1 MSGFR
6 ITFLGTGTSVGVPMV
21 GCACSVCTSSNP
33 RNQRLRTSIHIEFS
47 DFRFVI
53 DTGPDFRA
61 QCLREGIID
70 LEAALFTHA
79 HSDHIMG
86 FDDLR
91 RFCRGDDATIP
102 IYGTPEC
109 LNQIKTAFG
118 FAFDR
123 ANWYAVYVKPIANEV
138 NGPFQLGPVEV
149 TPLEVQHGKVRTIG
163 YRFDGGGKRFAYV
176 PDCKFIHEEVL
187 ELMGGLDCLILD
199 ATSYRELPTHYSVD
213 EALKTVERLNPGEAW
228 LTHMC
233 HDIDH
238 DVDDAKLPGGTNF
251 AYDGLKLHLV

>member
-1 MSGFR
+1 
-6 ITFLGTGTSVGVPMV
+6 V
-21 GCACSVCTSSNP
+21 
-33 RNQRLRTSIHIEFS
+33 
-47 DFRFVI
+47 

-61 QCLREGIID
+61 QCLREGITELD
-70 LEAALFTHA
+70 AAIFTHA

-91 RFCRGDDATIP
+91 RFCRGEDATIP

-123 ANWYAVYVKPIANEV
+123 ANWYAVYVKPVAHEV
-138 NGPFQLGPVEV
+138 KGPFQLEQIEV
-149 TPLEVQHGKVRTIG
+149 TPLEVRHGKVRTIG
-163 YRFDGGGKRFAYV
+163 YRFEGHGKRFAYV
-176 PDCKFIHEEVL
+176 PDCKFIGEQEM
-187 ELMGGLDCLILD
+187 ELMSDLDCLILD
-199 ATSYRELPTHYSVD
+199 ATSYRDLPTHYSVS
-213 EALKTVERLNPGEAW
+213 EALETVEQLKPGETW

-238 DVDDAKLPGGTNF
+238 DLDDAKLPTGVNF
-251 AYDGLKLHLV
+251 AYDGLKLHIV

>member
-1 MSGFR
+1 
-6 ITFLGTGTSVGVPMV
+6 MV
-21 GCACSVCTSSNP
+21 GCACPVCTSSNP
-33 RNQRLRTSIHIEFS
+33 RNQRLRTSIHVETS
-47 DFRFVI
+47 DVRFVI

-61 QCLREGIID
+61 QCLREKITD
-70 LEAALFTHA
+70 LDAAVFTHA

-91 RFCRGDDATIP
+91 RFCKGEDATIP

-123 ANWYAVYVKPIANEV
+123 ANWYAVYVKPVPNEI
-138 NGPFQLGPVEV
+138 NGPFKLGEIEL
-149 TPLEVQHGKVRTIG
+149 TPLEVKHGKVRTVG
-163 YRFDGGGKRFAYV
+163 FRFEHDGKRFAYV
-176 PDCKFIHEEVL
+176 PDCKLISEEVL
-187 ELMGGLDCLILD
+187 GLMNNLDCLILD
-199 ATSYRELPTHYSVD
+199 ATSYRDLPTHYSVS
-213 EALKTVERLNPGEAW
+213 EALEIVDRLKPGETW

-238 DVDDAKLPGGTNF
+238 DIDDAKLPSGVNF
-251 AYDGLKLHLV
+251 AYDGLKLHIV

>member
-1 MSGFR
+1 
-6 ITFLGTGTSVGVPMV
+6 MV
-21 GCACSVCTSSNP
+21 GCACQVCASEDP
-33 RNQRLRTSIHIEFS
+33 KNQRLRPSIYVDTP
-47 DFRFVI
+47 DFRFVV

-70 LEAALFTHA
+70 LEAAVYTHA

-91 RFCRGDDATIP
+91 RFCRGENATIP

-109 LNQIKTAFG
+109 LDRIKAAFE

-123 ANWYAVYVKPIANEV
+123 SNWYAVYVKPVPHEV
-138 NGPFQLGPVEV
+138 DGSFTLGQIKI

-163 YRFDGGGKRFAYV
+163 YRFDKDGASFAYI
-176 PDCKFIHEEVL
+176 PDCKVIDEDAMPALAE
-187 ELMGGLDCLILD
+187 LDCLILD
-199 ATSYRELPTHYSVD
+199 ATSFRDIPTHLSVEQSLAIID
-213 EALKTVERLNPGEAW
+213 QVKPKEAW

-238 DVDDAKLPGGTNF
+238 EPDDAKLPPGVHF
-251 AYDGLKLHLV
+251 AYDGLKLLIK